1 MKTIVHRID
10 NSEKDLETKMRNV
23 WGKLNTLKMK
33 SEVVIND
40 MRKQIEEETVHIC
53 EEFRL
58 YLDSPKTKMS
68 ITSWIESELPNDES
82 FNSWSDLKE
91 NLNDLTLARIS
102 KELEN
107 WEEDKGQIK
116 AVRDTV
122 ERSIQFQLHI
132 LEGELQDI
140 EDDLQSETDSI
151 NSDEFSEEKR
161 DNRRFSIPTDAVHM
175 QTTRLTL
182 PVKLANRILKPFGK
196 VGSRASTFI
205 ADVVNEGKLKEY
217 RKDPIAYAKKK
228 SEKALQKF
236 VCDKKNDNL
245 KFIINTFME
254 ESKQFLLDIQ
264 RKLPAMVQTNQ
275 NLMDHICMCR
285 KEGLSSREMYEYMME
300 GLEQLKRT
308 LSDYGAGYIFV
319 NDFGTDD
326 IQIVTDTVYDGRA
339 SVPFDVSQ
347 MLANVASSTKRLNQK
362 QIPRGLWAARQNGI
376 LLNKYQEEPV
386 TIRIYLPSARI
397 QNTDTEVAKLR

>member
-319 NDFGTDD
+319 NDFGADD